1 MQNVKGKT
9 GLMIG
14 EDLDAFMR
22 NNPDLKAVSLAKEL
36 NITQSMLSKWRSNVS
51 PIQLQ
56 YIEPLLTV
64 TEGYDGSDELKIS
77 ILNKM
82 SFGLIPP
89 LPNRKF
95 VDFNLNALSNRT
107 MAEIDGVIEALKN
120 ARDEFQDPD
129 APNHEESLADVR
141 SLGFQCYDLI
151 RYLITLVV
159 TTDDKFRLSTI
170 ESFQERQEAA
180 IKAHEKVI

>member
-14 EDLDAFMR
+14 AELDAFMK
-22 NNPDLKAVSLAKEL
+22 NNPDLRAKELADDL
-36 NITQSMLSKWRSNVS
+36 NITQSMLSKWRSNTA
-51 PIQLQ
+51 PIQLM

-64 TEGYDGSDELKIS
+64 TEGYDGADELKIA

-89 LPNRKF
+89 LPDKRF
-95 VDFNLNALSNRT
+95 VDFNLNALANRT
-107 MAEIDGVIEALKN
+107 RVEMDDVILALKN
-120 ARDEFQDPD
+120 ADDDFQNPD
-129 APNHEESLADVR
+129 APNHEESLKDVR
-141 SLGFQCYDLI
+141 TLGFQCYDLI

-159 TTDDKFRLSTI
+159 TTDDKFHLSTI
-170 ESFQERQEAA
+170 ESFQERQQQAV
-180 IKAHEKVI
+180 KTHEQVM

>member
-1 MQNVKGKT
+1 
-9 GLMIG
+9 MIG
-14 EDLDAFMR
+14 TELDAFMKS
-22 NNPDLKAVSLAKEL
+22 NPDLRAGSLATEL
-36 NITQSMLSKWRSNVS
+36 NITQSMLSKWRSNTS

-64 TEGYDGSDELKIS
+64 TEGYDGSDELKIA

-89 LPNRKF
+89 LPNKKF

-107 MAEIDGVIEALKN
+107 MAEIDGVIESLKN
-120 ARDEFQDPD
+120 VRDEFQNPD
-129 APNHEESLADVR
+129 APNDQESLTDVR
-141 SLGFQCYDLI
+141 SLGYQCYDLI
-151 RYLITLVV
+151 RYLITLVI
-159 TTDDKFRLSTI
+159 TTDDRFHLSTI
-170 ESFQERQEAA
+170 ESFQERQQEA